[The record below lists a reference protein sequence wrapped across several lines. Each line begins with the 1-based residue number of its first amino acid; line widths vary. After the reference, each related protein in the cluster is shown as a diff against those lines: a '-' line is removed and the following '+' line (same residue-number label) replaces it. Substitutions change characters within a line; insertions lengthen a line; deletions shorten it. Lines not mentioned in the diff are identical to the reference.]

1 MSDGQICGKM
11 KMKAKGV
18 KYMSELR
25 YVWCGDYLIPDL
37 TLNVK
42 DYLPLGKYGRMRERY
57 LREHRSLL
65 YSTML
70 LGGRLDDHLHEIDVA
85 AQRRMDQ
92 LTRQMAETAGITE
105 ELKARDPMLWV
116 GEMNA
121 IKAQAEETIFE
132 ELIYS

>member
-1 MSDGQICGKM
+1 MSGGQICGKL
-11 KMKAKGV
+11 KAKGV
-18 KYMSELR
+18 KHMSKLR
-25 YVWCGDYLIPDL
+25 YVMCGDYLIPNL

-42 DYLPLGKYGRMRERY
+42 AYPLLGKYGRMRERY

-70 LGGRLDDHLHEIDVA
+70 LGGRLDDHLHEIDDA
-85 AQRRMDQ
+85 AQKRMDQ
-92 LTRQMAETAGITE
+92 MMRQMASAAGITE
-105 ELKARDPMLWV
+105 ELKARDPMRWV

-121 IKAQAEETIFE
+121 IKAQAEEMIFE

>member
-1 MSDGQICGKM
+1 MSGGQICGKL
-11 KMKAKGV
+11 KAKGV
-18 KYMSELR
+18 KHMSKLR

-37 TLNVK
+37 MLNVK
-42 DYLPLGKYGRMRERY
+42 AYPPLGKYGRMRERY

-70 LGGRLDDHLHEIDVA
+70 LGGRLDDHLHEIDAVA
-85 AQRRMDQ
+85 QKRMDQ
-92 LTRQMAETAGITE
+92 LMRQMAEMAGITE
-105 ELKARDPMLWV
+105 ELKAHDPMRWV

-121 IKAQAEETIFE
+121 IKAQAEEMIFE

>member
-1 MSDGQICGKM
+1 MSGGQICGKL
-11 KMKAKGV
+11 KAKGV
-18 KYMSELR
+18 KHMSELR

-37 TLNVK
+37 MLNVK
-42 DYLPLGKYGRMRERY
+42 AYPPLGKYGRMREQY

-70 LGGRLDDHLHEIDVA
+70 LGGRLDEHLHEIDAA
-85 AQRRMDQ
+85 AQKRTEQ
-92 LTRQMAETAGITE
+92 LTRQMAKAAGITE
-105 ELKARDPMLWV
+105 ELKARDPMRWV

-121 IKAQAEETIFE
+121 IKAQAEEMILE

>member
-1 MSDGQICGKM
+1 MSK
-11 KMKAKGV
+11 
-18 KYMSELR
+18 LR

-37 TLNVK
+37 TLNVEA
-42 DYLPLGKYGRMRERY
+42 YPPLGKYGRMREQY
-57 LREHRSLL
+57 LREHRHLL

-70 LGGRLDDHLHEIDVA
+70 LGGRLDEHLHEIDDA
-85 AQRRMDQ
+85 AQKRMDQ
-92 LTRQMAETAGITE
+92 LTQQMAETAAITE
-105 ELKARDPMLWV
+105 ELKARDPMRWV

>member
-1 MSDGQICGKM
+1 M
-11 KMKAKGV
+11 KSYFEEHGGTYAQV
-18 KYMSELR
+18 
-25 YVWCGDYLIPDL
+25 GDYLIPNL

-42 DYLPLGKYGRMRERY
+42 AYPPLGKYGRMREKY
-57 LREHRSLL
+57 LREHRHLL

-85 AQRRMDQ
+85 AQKRMDQ
-92 LTRQMAETAGITE
+92 LMRQMAGVAGITE
-105 ELKARDPMLWV
+105 ELKAHDPMRWV

-121 IKAQAEETIFE
+121 IKAQAEEMILE